1 MTLQKVIKTFT
12 FSFSRGCVL
21 PQLLVPRLAAEFNS
35 IGIRGGVERRTPYHA
50 VAILYIYILY
60 TLYFISHNHEIQQ
73 KRHKPTIPEPYHTK
87 HFLPYCTC
95 KRTVPCCTTRN
106 NSLGKMQFKP
116 FKTMQFHT
124 MSTGRV
130 QYHTT
135 LPHWRGTSEEDT
147 LVNQKR
153 GTRLFL
159 GTKTD

>member
-1 MTLQKVIKTFT
+1 MTQQNVFNRRTTIKMTLQKVIKTFT

-130 QYHTT
+130 
-135 LPHWRGTSEEDT
+135 
-147 LVNQKR
+147 
-153 GTRLFL
+153 
-159 GTKTD
+159 